1 MTPGTVGGVGHARV
15 RDRPRSGEGAAPGG
29 HYARGMTS
37 DHVDRIV
44 EQWAR
49 ERPELDTSGLRI
61 GARVLRLQRYLD
73 QTVAQAVSPFE
84 LQVGEL
90 NVLATLRRSGP
101 PYQLTP
107 TELYR
112 GLLVSSGAMT
122 NRLDR
127 LEASDLITRT
137 VDPDDRRRVQV
148 ALTVRGREVID
159 RAMDAH
165 VASLDRALAGIDDPQ
180 RDALEGLLRSLLVP
194 LERDRDL

>member
-1 MTPGTVGGVGHARV
+1 
-15 RDRPRSGEGAAPGG
+15 
-29 HYARGMTS
+29 MTS

-49 ERPELDTSGLRI
+49 ERPGLDTSGLRI

-73 QTVAQAVSPFE
+73 QTVADAVRPFE

-101 PYQLTP
+101 PYELTP

-112 GLLVSSGAMT
+112 GLLISSGAMT

-127 LEASDLITRT
+127 LEASELITRR

-148 ALTVRGREVID
+148 ALTARGRDVID
-159 RAMDAH
+159 QAMDAH
-165 VASLDRALAGIDDPQ
+165 VASLEGALAGIDVEQ
-180 RDALEGLLRSLLVP
+180 RDALEELLRALLVE
-194 LERDRDL
+194 LERDHDL

>member
-1 MTPGTVGGVGHARV
+1 MA
-15 RDRPRSGEGAAPGG
+15 
-29 HYARGMTS
+29 S

-44 EQWAR
+44 EQWAGQ
-49 ERPELDTSGLRI
+49 RPELDTSGLRI

-73 QTVAQAVSPFE
+73 QTVTQAVSPFE

-112 GLLVSSGAMT
+112 GLLISSGALT
-122 NRLDR
+122 NRLDG
-127 LEASDLITRT
+127 LEASELITRT

-148 ALTVRGREVID
+148 ALTDRGRELID

-165 VASLDRALAGIDDPQ
+165 VASLDQVLAGIDDEQ
-180 RDALEGLLRSLLVP
+180 RDALEGLLRALLVP
-194 LERDRDL
+194 LERDHDL